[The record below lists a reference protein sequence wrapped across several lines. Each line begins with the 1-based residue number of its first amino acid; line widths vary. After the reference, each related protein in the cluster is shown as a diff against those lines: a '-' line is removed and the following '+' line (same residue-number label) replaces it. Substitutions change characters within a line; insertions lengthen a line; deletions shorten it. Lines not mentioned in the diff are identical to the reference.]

1 MNGTACAGREAAAH
15 KLAAKL
21 QITGWGAT
29 RDASRYEF
37 FGRNAMATAS
47 FHSLRRLL
55 ASMLTLLLICVC
67 VEQKAAPQGTPQ
79 VTSTFVTAM
88 THPAG
93 WGQIIGTAIT
103 TGGDLLV
110 IDTGGG
116 ALYEFPANGG
126 AMVTLVAAGGLVDGY
141 GNMNYNPDLALDSQ
155 NTLYLTGNWSNCLLR
170 FPYDSATKTWIGLSA
185 ITPTTPTSSSCS
197 GPNVF
202 IQYNLGGQWP
212 DGEWGIQPF
221 GLATDIND
229 NIILSSNI
237 DNSISKVPVTVTG
250 GVATPGT
257 PTNYIHK
264 LSGLP
269 DSIAVDQWNNLYFV
283 MNGVLAVYEIPAGTP
298 DQAGISG
305 LPRVDPNLTNVYGVK
320 VDSTGNVYISDAVEG
335 VVMLPSAGGAGNVPQ
350 TSAAVVISPVSALGA
365 ISIDWQRD
373 ILYVP
378 TKPASW
384 SGWNG
389 YFDVVS
395 ANLNIAELGS
405 TPVGTPIT
413 AALYYAFSS
422 TITPASIVV
431 EEAGLNP
438 TDFAVATGGSCQTG
452 QAYSAGA
459 SCMVNVT
466 LNPHVAGGVSAK
478 LLVKDGSGNVLA
490 STVLHGTGLAPLL
503 AVAPALES
511 VIGGNLMT
519 PSEVAVDA
527 LGNSYV
533 ADAGLGSVLMYAAGA
548 SASTV
553 PVSVGTV
560 KTPTGVAVD
569 GAGDVFIA
577 DSGNV
582 YEVPNTT
589 SGLNTAGQITL
600 KSGLGTNLNL
610 AVDGD
615 SNVYIADPD
624 NQRVVKLSNPGG
636 TFSIM
641 AQTESDITG
650 FNAPSLVATD
660 ASGNLYVVDGANLI
674 QVTPVGQQTTLTNTL
689 SNATGLALD
698 PSSALYVSTA
708 SGTSRIP
715 YVSGAWVPSSMTSV
729 AASVTN
735 PKGLAIDP
743 SGNIYLAD
751 GTAENIHVV
760 STSGSLNFGTLA
772 LGDTPSLDTVLTN
785 EGNVA
790 LNITGFTSTNSLDF
804 SASGTSCTA
813 AAIAQ
818 GTTCDVTVTMSP
830 GPGEQGSLSSQI
842 EIQGNQANSS
852 VAIDAVGVGAPLANS
867 VTSISVATTAIV
879 TDVPVTVKV
888 APQSGSVVPTGN
900 VALSVDGGT
909 ATTMA
914 LTNGSARFDL
924 MPISAGS
931 HTFSVEYQGDRVYGR
946 SSASISA
953 TVAKGSATM
962 SLPAPPQYV
971 LSDTEVNNDAGTTPY
986 FVTYKMQV
994 KASAGTPTGTVTFM
1008 DGSSPACGA
1017 GVGESPAT
1025 VKLDANGYASFTTDC
1040 LSVPTDT
1047 NPTTLIAIHTIT
1059 PVYNGDSN
1067 YQSYTG
1073 SSITFN
1079 VLRNPSVAITSS
1091 PASVSV
1097 TAGATV
1103 SANLTLTSVEGY
1115 GSSGAGQPIWNYTL
1129 PLALECN
1136 GLPAHS
1142 TCTFSSSSINV
1153 TTTTPGTAT
1162 VTIQT
1167 NVPVGTTTASIQ
1179 NSQKAPF
1186 AYAALFGIG
1195 FFGLLVR
1202 GRRKSITRYLALL
1215 CILALGG
1222 VFTGITACSTNT
1234 LSQSADSLKTPAGTY
1249 AVTITAQQVGSV
1261 TVPGS
1266 NNTLTTVYGSH
1277 DQISLPFTINVTVQ

>member
-1 MNGTACAGREAAAH
+1 
-15 KLAAKL
+15 
-21 QITGWGAT
+21 
-29 RDASRYEF
+29 
-37 FGRNAMATAS
+37 MATAS

-55 ASMLTLLLICVC
+55 ASMLTLLLVCVC
-67 VEQKAAPQGTPQ
+67 VGQKAAPQGTPQ

-93 WGQIIGTAIT
+93 WGQIMGTAIT
-103 TGGDLLV
+103 TEGDLLV
-110 IDTGGG
+110 NDSVNG

-126 AMVTLVAAGGLVDGY
+126 AMITLVAAGGLGSYWNTDV
-141 GNMNYNPDLALDSQ
+141 ALDSQ
-155 NTLYLTGNWSNCLLR
+155 NTMYLTGNWSNCLLR
-170 FPYDSATKTWIGLSA
+170 FPYDSTTKTWPTLAS
-185 ITPTTPTSSSCS
+185 ITPSAPTSNCT
-197 GPNVF
+197 NAFV
-202 IQYNLGGQWP
+202 QYNLGGQYA
-212 DGEWGIQPF
+212 DGEWGIQPV
-221 GLATDIND
+221 GLATDIYN
-229 NIILSSNI
+229 NIILGNTQYNDGYI
-237 DNSISKVPVTVTG
+237 VKIPVTVSG
-250 GVATPGT
+250 GVATPGAPSIYIHSLT
-257 PTNYIHK
+257 PT
-264 LSGLP
+264 P
-269 DSIAVDQWNNLYFV
+269 FSIAVDQWNNLYFV
-283 MNGVLAVYEIPAGTP
+283 LEGVLNAVYEIPAGTP
-298 DQAGISG
+298 DQAGVSG
-305 LPRVDPNLTNVYGVK
+305 LPNINPNLSYVEGVQ
-320 VDSTGNVYISDAVEG
+320 VDSAGNVYISDANEG

-350 TSAAVVISPVSALGA
+350 TSAAVVISPVSALGP

-384 SGWNG
+384 GGWNG
-389 YFDVVS
+389 YLDVVS
-395 ANLNIAELGS
+395 ANLNTAELGS
-405 TPVGTPIT
+405 TPVGTPVT
-413 AALYYAFSS
+413 SAVYYAFSGS
-422 TITPASIVV
+422 VTPASFVV

-438 TDFAVATGGSCQTG
+438 ADFVIATGGNCQAG
-452 QAYSAGA
+452 YSYSAGA
-459 SCMVNVT
+459 NCYVNVT

-478 LLVKDGSGNVLA
+478 LLVIDGSGNVL
-490 STVLHGTGLAPLL
+490 SSIVLHGTGQAPMLAI
-503 AVAPALES
+503 APAFEG
-511 VIGGNLMT
+511 VIGGSLMT
-519 PSEVAVDA
+519 PSQVAVDA
-527 LGNSYV
+527 DGNSYV
-533 ADAGLGSVLMYAAGA
+533 ADAGLGSVLMYATGA
-548 SASTV
+548 SASTT
-553 PVSVGTV
+553 PVTVGTGI
-560 KTPTGVAVD
+560 KNPTGVAVD

-577 DSGNV
+577 DSGSV
-582 YEVPNTT
+582 YEVPNTP

-615 SNVYIADPD
+615 DDVYIADPD
-624 NQRVVKLSNPGG
+624 NQRVVELSKPGG
-636 TFSIM
+636 TFNIM
-641 AQTESDITG
+641 AQTENDITG
-650 FNAPSLVATD
+650 FNAPSLVAAD
-660 ASGNLYVVDGANLI
+660 ASDNLYVVDGANLI
-674 QVTPVGQQTTLTNTL
+674 QVTPAGQQTTLTNTL

-698 PSSALYVSTA
+698 TSNALYVSAA

-715 YVSGAWVPSSMTSV
+715 YVGGAWVPASMTSV
-729 AASVTN
+729 APSVTN
-735 PKGLAIDP
+735 PKGVAVDP

-751 GTAENIHVV
+751 GTAENINFV
-760 STSGSLNFGTLA
+760 STTGSLNFGTLA
-772 LGDTPSLDTVLTN
+772 NGATPSLDAVLTN
-785 EGNVA
+785 EGNAA
-790 LNITGFTSTNSLDF
+790 LNITGFTNTNTLDF
-804 SASGTSCTA
+804 SASGSSCTA
-813 AAIAQ
+813 AALAQ

-830 GPGEQGSLSSQI
+830 GPGEQGSLSAQI
-842 EIQGNQANSS
+842 GIQGNQANSS
-852 VAIDAVGVGAPLANS
+852 VVLDAAGVGAPLANS
-867 VTSISVATTAIV
+867 VTTISVATTATV

-888 APQSGSVVPTGN
+888 APQSGTGVPTGN
-900 VALSVDGGT
+900 VALTVDGGT
-909 ATTMA
+909 ATIMA
-914 LTNGSARFDL
+914 LTNGSAQFNL

-931 HTFSVEYQGDRVYGR
+931 HTFSVEYQGDRTYGR

-953 TVAKGSATM
+953 TVAKGSVTM
-962 SLPAPPQYV
+962 SLPVPPQYV
-971 LSDTEVNNDAGTTPY
+971 LNNQEVNNDAGTTPY

-994 KASAGTPTGTVTFM
+994 TASAGTPTGTVTFM

-1040 LSVPTDT
+1040 LSVPSDT
-1047 NPTTLIAIHTIT
+1047 NPTTLISIHTIT

-1079 VLRNPSVAITSS
+1079 VLRNPSVIITSS
-1091 PASVSV
+1091 PAAVTV
-1097 TAGATV
+1097 TAGSTV
-1103 SANLTLTSVEGY
+1103 SAGLTLTSVEGY

-1202 GRRKSITRYLALL
+1202 GKRKSITRYFALL

-1222 VFTGITACSTNT
+1222 VFAGITACSTNT
-1234 LSQSADSLKTPAGTY
+1234 LTQSTDSLKTPAGTY

-1266 NNTLTTVYGSH
+1266 NGALTTVYGSH

>member
-1 MNGTACAGREAAAH
+1 
-15 KLAAKL
+15 
-21 QITGWGAT
+21 
-29 RDASRYEF
+29 
-37 FGRNAMATAS
+37 MATAS

-55 ASMLTLLLICVC
+55 ASMLTLLLVCVC
-67 VEQKAAPQGTPQ
+67 VGQKAAPQGTPQ

-103 TGGDLLV
+103 TEGDLLV
-110 IDTGGG
+110 IDSGNA

-126 AMVTLVAAGGLVDGY
+126 AMITLVAAGGLGS
-141 GNMNYNPDLALDSQ
+141 NWNPDLALDSQ

-170 FPYDSATKTWIGLSA
+170 FPYDPATKTWPTLAA
-185 ITPTTPTSSSCS
+185 ITPSAPTNNCT
-197 GPNVF
+197 NAFV
-202 IQYNLGGQWP
+202 QYNLGGQWA
-212 DGEWGIQPF
+212 DGEWGIQPV
-221 GLATDIND
+221 GLTTDINN
-229 NIILSSNI
+229 NIILGTANDSFI
-237 DNSISKVPVTVTG
+237 AKVPVIVTG

-257 PTNYIHK
+257 PTTYIHS
-264 LSGLP
+264 LSGAP
-269 DSIAVDQWNNLYFV
+269 ISIAVDQWNNLYFV
-283 MNGVLAVYEIPAGTP
+283 ENGVSAVYEIPAGTA
-298 DQAGISG
+298 DQAGETG
-305 LPRVDPNLTNVYGVK
+305 LPRVDPNLTSVYGVK
-320 VDSTGNVYISDAVEG
+320 VDSAGNVYISDASEG

-389 YFDVVS
+389 FFDVVS
-395 ANLNIAELGS
+395 ANLNTAEMGS

-413 AALYYAFSS
+413 AAVYYAFSS

-438 TDFAVATGGSCQTG
+438 ADFAVAAGGSCQVG
-452 QAYSAGA
+452 HAYSAGA
-459 SCMVNVT
+459 SCTVNVT

-478 LLVKDGSGNVLA
+478 LLVKDGAGNVLA
-490 STVLHGTGLAPLL
+490 STVLHGTGLAPML
-503 AVAPALES
+503 AFAPAVES
-511 VIGGNLMT
+511 VIGGSLMT

-527 LGNSYV
+527 ADNIYV

-548 SASTV
+548 TASTTA
-553 PVSVGTV
+553 VSIGTGV
-560 KTPTGVAVD
+560 MSPTGVAVD

-577 DSGNV
+577 DSGSV
-582 YEVPNTT
+582 YEVPNTPT
-589 SGLNTAGQITL
+589 GLNAAGQFTL

-610 AVDGD
+610 AVDGIGD
-615 SNVYIADPD
+615 LYIADPD
-624 NQRVVKLSNPGG
+624 NHRVVKLSNLGG
-636 TFSIM
+636 TFNLM
-641 AQTESDITG
+641 AQAENDVTG
-650 FNAPSLVATD
+650 FNAPSLVAAD

-674 QVTPVGQQTTLTNTL
+674 QVTPAGVQTTLTNTL

-698 PSSALYVSTA
+698 SSSALYVSTA

-715 YVSGAWVPSSMTSV
+715 YVGGAWVPASMTSV

-735 PKGLAIDP
+735 PKGLAID
-743 SGNIYLAD
+743 SSDNIYLAD

-772 LGDTPSLDTVLTN
+772 LGDTPSLNAILTN
-785 EGNVA
+785 EGNAA
-790 LNITGFTSTNSLDF
+790 LNITGFTSTNALDF
-804 SASGTSCTA
+804 SASGSTCTSTA
-813 AAIAQ
+813 VAQ

-830 GPGEQGSLSSQI
+830 GPGEQGSLSSLI
-842 EIQGNQANSS
+842 GVQGNQANSS
-852 VAIDAVGVGAPLANS
+852 VTIATAGVAAALANS

-879 TDVPVTVKV
+879 TDVPVTVTV
-888 APQSGSVVPTGN
+888 APQTGSGVPTGI

-931 HTFSVEYQGDRVYGR
+931 HTFSAVYQGDRTYGR
-946 SSASISA
+946 SNASISG

-971 LSDTEVNNDAGTTPY
+971 LNNLEVNNDAGTTPY
-986 FVTYKMQV
+986 FFTYTMQV
-994 KASAGTPTGTVTFM
+994 KATAGIPTGTVTFM
-1008 DGSSPACGA
+1008 DGSVPICASA
-1017 GVGESPAT
+1017 VGQGPAT
-1025 VKLDANGYASFTTDC
+1025 VRLDANGYASFATDC
-1040 LSVPTDT
+1040 LSVPNNT
-1047 NPTTLIAIHTIT
+1047 NPTTLIATHTIT
-1059 PVYNGDSN
+1059 VVYSGDSN
-1067 YQSYTG
+1067 YQGFTG
-1073 SSITFN
+1073 NSITFN
-1079 VLRNPSVAITSS
+1079 VLRNPSVAITAI

-1097 TAGATV
+1097 TAGSTV
-1103 SANLTLTSVEGY
+1103 SAGLTLTSVLGY
-1115 GSSGAGQPIWNYTL
+1115 GSSGAGSPIWNYTL

-1136 GLPAHS
+1136 GLPAHA
-1142 TCTFSSSSINV
+1142 TCSFSSSSINV

-1167 NVPVGTTTASIQ
+1167 NFPVGTSTASIQ

-1186 AYAALFGIG
+1186 TYAALFGIG

-1202 GRRKSITRYLALL
+1202 GRRKSISRYFALL

-1222 VFTGITACSTNT
+1222 VLTGITACSTST
-1234 LSQSADSLKTPAGTY
+1234 LTQSTDSLKTPAGTY

-1266 NNTLTTVYGSH
+1266 NGTITTVYGSH
-1277 DQISLPFTINVTVQ
+1277 DQISLPFTLNVTVQ